1 MWHLWGIQV
10 KRHWY
15 TSRVWSPGG
24 TNLKALKIMMPKLK
38 DVKAYDIS
46 RDAVNRYG
54 EEMSSETGPAFEH
67 CDKPVSDD
75 RQQCL
80 YYKPLGCF

>member
-1 MWHLWGIQV
+1 
-10 KRHWY
+10 
-15 TSRVWSPGG
+15 
-24 TNLKALKIMMPKLK
+24 MMPKLK